1 MDKKQIQNIISKKIE
16 YLTIEIDEPR
26 QLAKPIEPENS
37 IGRISRM
44 DAIYNK
50 SINDIMLRTFTRK
63 IAKSKD

>member
-16 YLTIEIDEPR
+16 YLTIEIDELR

-44 DAIYNK
+44 DAINNK
-50 SINDIMLRTFTRK
+50 SINDRMLRTFTRK